1 MLTLVHSGALL
12 AQSGTS
18 CALTG
23 TVSDKTGAG
32 VPNAQMQATDVN
44 TGAIRT
50 ARSTAEGRFLF
61 AQMNPGPWRIEVQA
75 EGFASA
81 QSRAT
86 AVAVRQTIT
95 LNLTLSPA
103 AASQSVEVTARTGL
117 LSLEN
122 PNTSTTLEAK
132 TINGLPNPGQDLT
145 YVAQFAQGALMN
157 TGSAICPLA
166 VNLNTF
172 PSGKLKTSYFLEWS
186 FGIERA
192 AWRPRLIARRL
203 CGHPRRT

>member
-1 MLTLVHSGALL
+1 
-12 AQSGTS
+12 
-18 CALTG
+18 
-23 TVSDKTGAG
+23 
-32 VPNAQMQATDVN
+32 MQATDVN

-132 TINGLPNPGQDLT
+132 TINSLPNPGQDLT

-186 FGIERA
+186 FGIEGA